1 MKQESINKALDIII
15 EQIGNS
21 DIEPLDKME
30 LLLNL
35 NHFLTNYEKT
45 TKSPVE
51 PTQQKEVVKTKEPY
65 RWNYT
70 IKIKTKEGSFEYEKD
85 NVLDAVKLAEKH
97 PDYEEFY
104 MEHKPKTLSKAP
116 NKPFKAPNKPIHKG

>member
-15 EQIGNS
+15 EQISNS
-21 DIEPLDKME
+21 DIEQLDKME

-51 PTQQKEVVKTKEPY
+51 PTQQKEVVKNE
-65 RWNYT
+65 RT
-70 IKIKTKEGSFEYEKD
+70 ISLE
-85 NVLDAVKLAEKH
+85 LQ
-97 PDYEEFY
+97 
-104 MEHKPKTLSKAP
+104 HKSK
-116 NKPFKAPNKPIHKG
+116 NKRRNL

>member
-35 NHFLTNYEKT
+35 NHFLTNYEKI

-51 PTQQKEVVKTKEPY
+51 PKKKE
-65 RWNYT
+65 
-70 IKIKTKEGSFEYEKD
+70 
-85 NVLDAVKLAEKH
+85 
-97 PDYEEFY
+97 
-104 MEHKPKTLSKAP
+104 LS
-116 NKPFKAPNKPIHKG
+116 NGRN